1 LPLAAAIALFSK
13 DVVRVWLG
21 PSAPAVTATII
32 VVLMVIELVDLTAS
46 PAREVLVASG
56 RVRFLAAFAL
66 VDGTANVVLSIVLV
80 SAHGAIGAAVATLL
94 TSSVLAP
101 AIVPLACRT
110 MDCSPTT
117 LIRQAILPAIIA
129 SLPALAIMLTVWSLL
144 GPGIVRLTV
153 GAISGFGAA
162 LAVASIQVGPRRGLA
177 FIRASIGRSE
187 ESEWREVEKNA
198 LAG

>member
-1 LPLAAAIALFSK
+1 
-13 DVVRVWLG
+13 
-21 PSAPAVTATII
+21 
-32 VVLMVIELVDLTAS
+32 
-46 PAREVLVASG
+46 
-56 RVRFLAAFAL
+56 
-66 VDGTANVVLSIVLV
+66 
-80 SAHGAIGAAVATLL
+80 L

-117 LIRQAILPAIIA
+117 LIRQAILPAIMA

-177 FIRASIGRSE
+177 FIRASIGRSQ